1 MGIARLLILVGII
14 GFAAHWWNNREVKA
28 FLDQSPSPNG
38 FVSAAMPDG
47 ARSNTIL
54 ILAPLN
60 CPSAA
65 AQRADALSNELGR
78 RGIPNVRSSSY
89 NINIPSPTAEQRAAV
104 ERAVAVLKG
113 EVPAVFVN
121 GMAKANPSL
130 EEVVSEYERTK

>member
-1 MGIARLLILVGII
+1 MGIARLLIIVGII
-14 GFAAHWWNNREVKA
+14 GFAAHWWNNRGTNVS
-28 FLDQSPSPNG
+28 LVQTPSPNG

-47 ARSNTIL
+47 ARANTVL

-65 AQRADALSNELGR
+65 AKRADALAVKLGR
-78 RGIPNVRSSSY
+78 RGIPNARSSAY
-89 NINIPSPTAEQRAAV
+89 NINIQSPTAEQRAAV
-104 ERAVAVLKG
+104 ERTVAVLKG

-130 EEVVSEYERTK
+130 EEVVSEYERTR